1 VTSPRLGYDITG
13 PDDAD
18 PLLLAGS
25 IGTTRDMWAAQ
36 LPALSQRFRVVR
48 IDHRGHGT
56 SWTPP
61 GPYTIADLG
70 GDVLELL
77 DALELDRVHYCGLSL
92 GGMVGMWLAANAP
105 QRIRRLAL
113 LCTSAALNIDGS
125 WENRAATVRA
135 QGMGPIL
142 DAAPAR
148 WFTEDFRERRPAVV
162 DDVLSMLRATAT
174 EGYASCADA
183 IASMDL
189 RADLARIGVAT
200 LAIAGADDPATP
212 PEHLEEI
219 ARRIPGARLE
229 VVKDAAH
236 LANVE
241 HPDTVNRLLLEHFAE
256 E

>member
-1 VTSPRLGYDITG
+1 
-13 PDDAD
+13 
-18 PLLLAGS
+18 
-25 IGTTRDMWAAQ
+25 MWAAQ

-48 IDHRGHGT
+48 VDHRGHGT

-61 GPYTIADLG
+61 GPYSIADLG

-77 DALELDRVHYCGLSL
+77 DSLGMGRVHYCGLSL

-105 QRIRRLAL
+105 HRVGRLAL
-113 LCTSAALNIDGS
+113 LCTSPALNVNGS

-135 QGMGPIL
+135 QGMGPML
-142 DAAPAR
+142 EAAPGR

-162 DDVLSMLRATAT
+162 DDVLAMLRATPA

-189 RADLARIGVAT
+189 REDLARIAAPT

-219 ARRIPGARLE
+219 ARRISGTRLE
-229 VVKDAAH
+229 VVKAAAH
-236 LANVE
+236 LANME
-241 HPDTVNRLLLEHFAE
+241 QPDTVNRLLMEHFAE